1 MKQYPKY
8 KDSKI
13 PWIGDV
19 PEHWNVLRLKGI
31 ALLFFKGSG
40 ITRDDVFEDGDTPCV
55 RYGDIYTKYNI
66 SFSQCLT
73 RTNKARLSSC
83 VYLHHG
89 DIAFTLTGE
98 LVEEIGKSI
107 VYLGFEKCLVGGDI
121 AVLRHSQNP
130 SFLGYYLSSFV
141 AQQQKSFGKSKLKVV
156 HTKIGDLKNVI
167 VSLPPADEQQA
178 IVDFL
183 DAAVDKIDR
192 YIAAKESE
200 IEKLGT
206 LKQSVISRAV
216 TQGLDPDVP
225 MKDSKIP
232 WIGEIPKHWEYKKIN
247 LLFSERCEKN
257 HPNEPILCSTQKF
270 GVIPQSMYENRVVVV
285 NKGFDGLKL
294 VCIGDFVISLRSF
307 QGGIEY
313 AYYRGI
319 ISAAYTVLSLKN
331 NIMDA
336 NYIRLLFKSHP
347 FIQLLQTC
355 VTGIREGQNINY
367 SLLRKQ
373 FLPVPPTDEQ
383 QAIVEY
389 IEEQVQKI
397 DTSINNIRQQ
407 IDKLKIYKQ
416 RLISDAVTGKIDVRE
431 RLG

>member
-13 PWIGDV
+13 SWLGDV
-19 PEHWNVLRLKGI
+19 PEHWK
-31 ALLFFKGSG
+31 
-40 ITRDDVFEDGDTPCV
+40 
-55 RYGDIYTKYNI
+55 
-66 SFSQCLT
+66 
-73 RTNKARLSSC
+73 
-83 VYLHHG
+83 
-89 DIAFTLTGE
+89 
-98 LVEEIGKSI
+98 
-107 VYLGFEKCLVGGDI
+107 
-121 AVLRHSQNP
+121 
-130 SFLGYYLSSFV
+130 
-141 AQQQKSFGKSKLKVV
+141 
-156 HTKIGDLKNVI
+156 
-167 VSLPPADEQQA
+167 
-178 IVDFL
+178 
-183 DAAVDKIDR
+183 
-192 YIAAKESE
+192 
-200 IEKLGT
+200 
-206 LKQSVISRAV
+206 
-216 TQGLDPDVP
+216 
-225 MKDSKIP
+225 
-232 WIGEIPKHWEYKKIN
+232 YKKIN

-383 QAIVEY
+383 
-389 IEEQVQKI
+389 VQKI
-397 DTSINNIRQQ
+397 DTSIGNIRQQ
-407 IDKLKIYKQ
+407 IEKLKTYKQ
-416 RLISDAVTGKIDVRE
+416 RLISDAVTGKIDVRDTE
-431 RLG
+431 RKA